1 MLSTTLSVMNVLGL
15 IVLCG
20 CFYLHWL
27 SKK

>member
-1 MLSTTLSVMNVLGL
+1 MHLTILNMINALGL

-20 CFYLHWL
+20 CFYVHWL